1 VEESL
6 QVVNTTRRKLGNIGK
21 SIITGVGSMTG
32 RGTAVRTGVG
42 AQYVALA
49 TEDMNVDRREDNV
62 FDLV

>member
-1 VEESL
+1 VEDSL
-6 QVVNTTRRKLGNIGK
+6 QVVNTTRRKLGNLGK
-21 SIITGVGSMTG
+21 KLIKGVGDMTG

-49 TEDMNVDRREDNV
+49 TEDMNIDRREDNI